1 VVIASAK
8 KKNNL
13 EYCGNCECKKEKE
26 NLDIVAIA
34 SVKKQKNLE
43 YFGNCKCKKAKKSR
57 IFWRLQV

>member
-1 VVIASAK
+1 VQK
-8 KKNNL
+8 KKKNL

-43 YFGNCKCKKAKKSR
+43 YCGNCKCKKKKK
-57 IFWRLQV
+57 LEYCGN